1 MIALNLPPEIEDRL
15 DALAATT
22 GRSKVS
28 FLEEAI
34 VEYLSDLEDLYL
46 AEQEFQNIKSGASK
60 TKPLS
65 EVMKQYGLEN

>member
-1 MIALNLPPEIEDRL
+1 MIALNLPREIEDRL
-15 DALAATT
+15 DTLAATT

-34 VEYLSDLEDLYL
+34 VEYLGDLEDLYL
-46 AEQEFQNIKSGASK
+46 AEQELQNIKSGASE

-65 EVMKQYGLEN
+65 AVMKQYGLEN